1 MPKIEPPNPAAA
13 ALVDIAQTAVQHYK
27 MPEPAPEPELIGKV
41 PRKTNGGVK
50 DPRGEYERGLLH
62 FDALS
67 GERDRLEREL
77 KEARLKISQ
86 LELQI
91 SEIENTRGTIESRIN
106 TCVLERDQAVREAGE
121 LRGALNSVAAIC
133 VRYHNEQ
140 QQD

>member
-1 MPKIEPPNPAAA
+1 
-13 ALVDIAQTAVQHYK
+13 LVDIAQQVERKYEVPQ
-27 MPEPAPEPELIGKV
+27 PAPEPELIGKV
-41 PRKTNGGVK
+41 PRKTANGPT
-50 DPRGEYERGLLH
+50 PRETYERGMVH

-67 GERDRLEREL
+67 AERDRLERDL

-91 SEIENTRGTIESRIN
+91 SEIENTRATIESRIN
-106 TCVLERDQAVREAGE
+106 SCVLSRDDAVREAGE

-133 VRYHNEQ
+133 IRYHNA